1 MIQKGLEE
9 IEFLQRRVMEISKVL
24 NLKPEDIDLTIEY
37 LHTVYACVDKEHIMY
52 TRLELCDNIEAKQFK
67 EQLDREADRAGMP
80 KEITVPE
87 YCNQMKEE
95 IKRKLSQLG
104 QELNEELDI
113 DFFS

>member
-1 MIQKGLEE
+1 
-9 IEFLQRRVMEISKVL
+9 
-24 NLKPEDIDLTIEY
+24 
-37 LHTVYACVDKEHIMY
+37 MY
-52 TRLELCDNIEAKQFK
+52 TRLELCDNIEAKEFK
-67 EQLDREADRAGMP
+67 AQLDREAERAGMP

-87 YCNQMKEE
+87 YCNKMKEE